1 MRAGGRG
8 RGSGRIAEVSR
19 TGTPARLS
27 IDHAACLVH
36 RQAPV
41 VLHVDN
47 AIEYLVDRGLLQRG
61 TRAQASELVGGVSS
75 TVVAVRGEDDGLV
88 VKQALPR
95 LRVDEEWLAKQER
108 TEVEA
113 AAMQLCGRLTPG
125 RVPRIVDVDPAA
137 HVLVMELLP
146 EDARNWQAAVAAGIP
161 HAEAGRWA
169 GETLGIWHARTAGD
183 ERIARTFD
191 DYEAFEQLRLRPF
204 FETMIGRLPDL
215 EPEIAPRLAELRD
228 RHVCLVHGDYAIK
241 NMLIGGGGRW
251 VLDFEVAH
259 YGNPVFDL
267 GFFLSFAVLSAIRW
281 PGLCDAMQ
289 ELAAGFVDGYHEQ
302 AGEAFAGDPSS
313 LASHT
318 ACLILA
324 RTDGKSP
331 AQFLDPPSRARA
343 RQIGSVMLQRPEE
356 GLWAWR

>member
-1 MRAGGRG
+1 MLRA
-8 RGSGRIAEVSR
+8 
-19 TGTPARLS
+19 
-27 IDHAACLVH
+27 LVY
-36 RQAPV
+36 RQTPV
-41 VLHVDN
+41 VLAVDN
-47 AIEYLVDRGLLQRG
+47 AIEYLVDRGLLQPG
-61 TRAQASELVGGVSS
+61 TQAEPSELVGGVSS
-75 TVVAVRGEDDGLV
+75 TVVAVRGEGVGLV

-113 AAMQLCGRLTPG
+113 AAMELCGRLSPG
-125 RVPRIVDVDPAA
+125 RVPRILGVDPGA

-146 EDARNWQAAVAAGIP
+146 EGARNWQAEVAAGRP

-169 GETLGIWHARTAGD
+169 GETLGIWHAGTAGD
-183 ERIARTFD
+183 ERVARSFD
-191 DYEAFEQLRLRPF
+191 DYESFEQLRLRPF

-228 RHVCLVHGDYAIK
+228 GRVCLVHGDYAMK
-241 NMLIGGGGRW
+241 NMLIGDTGRW

-281 PGLCDAMQ
+281 PELCDPMQ
-289 ELAAGFVDGYHEQ
+289 ELAAGFVDGYHQ
-302 AGEAFAGDPSS
+302 HAGEAFAGGPAS
-313 LASHT
+313 LAAHT

-331 AQFLDPPSRARA
+331 AQFLDPPARARA
-343 RQIGSVMLQRPEE
+343 RQIGSAMLRRPED

>member
-1 MRAGGRG
+1 M
-8 RGSGRIAEVSR
+8 
-19 TGTPARLS
+19 
-27 IDHAACLVH
+27 H

-41 VLHVDN
+41 VLHVGN
-47 AIEYLVDRGLLQRG
+47 AIGYLVDRALLSNG
-61 TRAQASELVGGVSS
+61 TEAEASELRGGVSS
-75 TVVAVRGEDDGLV
+75 TVVAVRWDGDGLV

-113 AAMQLCGRLTPG
+113 AAMELCGRLTPG
-125 RVPRIVDVDPAA
+125 RVPRLFDVDPNG
-137 HVLVMELLP
+137 HLLVMELLP
-146 EDARNWQAAVAAGIP
+146 ESARNWQAEVAAGSP
-161 HAEAGRWA
+161 HADAGRWA
-169 GETLGIWHARTAGD
+169 GETLGIWHAGTSGD
-183 ERIARTFD
+183 ERVARTFD

-204 FETMIGRLPDL
+204 FETVMARLPDL
-215 EPEIAPRLAELRD
+215 GPEIAPRLAELRD
-228 RHVCLVHGDYAIK
+228 RKTCLVHGDYAMK
-241 NMLIGGGGRW
+241 NMLLGETGRW

-259 YGNPVFDL
+259 YGNPIFDL

-281 PGLCDAMQ
+281 PEQRDAMQ
-289 ELAAGFVDGYHEQ
+289 ELAAGFVDGYHER

-313 LASHT
+313 LAAHT

-331 AQFLDPPSRARA
+331 APFLDPPSRARA
-343 RQIGSVMLQRPEE
+343 RQIGSTMLRRPAE

>member
-1 MRAGGRG
+1 MR
-8 RGSGRIAEVSR
+8 
-19 TGTPARLS
+19 
-27 IDHAACLVH
+27 

-47 AIEYLVDRGLLQRG
+47 AIEYLVHRNLLPLG
-61 TRAQASELVGGVSS
+61 SQAEPSELVGGVSS
-75 TVVAVRGEDDGLV
+75 TVVAVRGEGDGLV

-95 LRVDEEWLAKQER
+95 LRVDEEWLARQER

-125 RVPRIVDVDPAA
+125 RVPRVVDVDPGS

-146 EDARNWQAAVAAGIP
+146 AGARNWQAEVEAGSS

-183 ERIARTFD
+183 EQVARAFD
-191 DYEAFEQLRLRPF
+191 DYESFEQLRLRPF

-215 EPEIAPRLAELRD
+215 ETEIAPRLAELRD
-228 RHVCLVHGDYAIK
+228 RRACLVHGDYAMK
-241 NMLIGGGGRW
+241 NMLIGDAGRW

-267 GFFLSFAVLSAIRW
+267 AFFLSFAVLSAIRW
-281 PGLCDAMQ
+281 PELLDAMQ
-289 ELAAGFVDGYHEQ
+289 ELSREFVHGYGEQ
-302 AGEAFAGDPSS
+302 AGEGFAGDPPS
-313 LASHT
+313 LAAHT

-331 AQFLDPPSRARA
+331 AQFLDPASRARA
-343 RQIGSVMLQRPEE
+343 RQIASAMLRRPEE

>member
-1 MRAGGRG
+1 MLRA
-8 RGSGRIAEVSR
+8 
-19 TGTPARLS
+19 
-27 IDHAACLVH
+27 LVL
-36 RQAPV
+36 RQVPV

-47 AIEYLVDRGLLQRG
+47 AIGYLVDRGLLQRG
-61 TRAQASELVGGVSS
+61 TQAGAFELVGGVSS
-75 TVVAVRGEDDGLV
+75 TVVAVRGDGDGLV

-113 AAMQLCGRLTPG
+113 AAMELCGRLTPG
-125 RVPRIVDVDPAA
+125 RVPRLLHVDPDA

-146 EDARNWQAAVAAGIP
+146 EGARNWQAEIAAGSP

-169 GETLGIWHARTAGD
+169 GETLGIWHAGTSGD
-183 ERIARTFD
+183 ERVARTFD

-215 EPEIAPRLAELRD
+215 EPEIAPRLAELRE
-228 RHVCLVHGDYAIK
+228 RKACLVHGDYAMK
-241 NMLIGGGGRW
+241 NMLLGHTGRF

-281 PGLCDAMQ
+281 PEQRGAMQ
-289 ELAAGFVDGYHEQ
+289 ELAAGFVDGYHAH
-302 AGEAFAGDPSS
+302 AGVAFAGDPSS
-313 LASHT
+313 LAAHT

-343 RQIGSVMLQRPEE
+343 RQIGSTMLRRPAE